1 MSDIVNLSVFTAAY
15 DNEDAAKED
24 YEAVK
29 AIYYDLGLMDTFDA
43 AIVEKD
49 GNGKMKVISKHEQP
63 TRQMGWAGAGLGLAA
78 GLLVALFPAV
88 ALTGSLLAGT
98 TAAGAAMGAMLG
110 HIAAGVSRGD
120 LKELGEVLDEGTY
133 GLIVVAVTD
142 VGARVQEAISSAKKV
157 ATKEFKADK
166 KDLDK
171 QIKKALKEQK

>member
-29 AIYYDLGLMDTFDA
+29 ALYYDLGLMDTFDA
-43 AIVEKD
+43 AIVGKD
-49 GNGKMKVISKHEQP
+49 ANGKMKVIKKHEQP
-63 TRQMGWAGAGLGLAA
+63 TRQMGWAGAGLGFAT

-88 ALTGSLLAGT
+88 GLGGALLTG

-110 HIAAGVSRGD
+110 HVSAGVSRGD
-120 LKELGEVLDEGTY
+120 LKELGEVLDDGTY
-133 GLIVVAVTD
+133 GLVVVAVTD
-142 VGARVQEAISSAKKV
+142 VGARVEEAIASAKKV
-157 ATKEFKADK
+157 VKKEFKADK

-171 QIKKALKEQK
+171 QIKEALKD